1 MSKNKSL
8 PYLDPALCGLAE
20 GAKILGDR
28 WVLLILREAFYGV
41 TRFETLLS
49 HTHITR
55 QTLTTRLKTMTET
68 GLLNKV
74 PYREAGSRERYEYVL
89 TDKSRSLALVLFAL
103 MEWGHQHVL
112 HSAPH
117 IALVDSAIRSL
128 LLPAAPWRAPPPCR
142 SSRQTNAN
150 SAATELSY
158 ASGESRRKRVCC
170 IATVPDER
178 GTFLFHR
185 TVR

>member
-49 HTHITR
+49 HNDTTR

-112 HSAPH
+112 HSA
-117 IALVDSAIRSL
+117 
-128 LLPAAPWRAPPPCR
+128 WRAPPPCR

>member
-1 MSKNKSL
+1 MRPGGRSQNT
-8 PYLDPALCGLAE
+8 
-20 GAKILGDR
+20 GDR

-89 TDKSRSLALVLFAL
+89 TDKSRSTALVLFAL

-117 IALVDSAIRSL
+117 IALVDSASGEAVHPGFI
-128 LLPAAPWRAPPPCR
+128 
-142 SSRQTNAN
+142 T
-150 SAATELSY
+150 
-158 ASGESRRKRVCC
+158 ASGTVASRRPADRQGRRTL
-170 IATVPDER
+170 IAPLQN
-178 GTFLFHR
+178 FR
-185 TVR
+185 TPLAKAAASGYVA

>member
-41 TRFETLLS
+41 TRFETMLS

-68 GLLNKV
+68 GLLSKV

-103 MEWGHQHVL
+103 MEWG
-112 HSAPH
+112 S
-117 IALVDSAIRSL
+117 
-128 LLPAAPWRAPPPCR
+128 
-142 SSRQTNAN
+142 T
-150 SAATELSY
+150 
-158 ASGESRRKRVCC
+158 CC
-170 IATVPDER
+170 
-178 GTFLFHR
+178 
-185 TVR
+185 TVRRI

>member
-41 TRFETLLS
+41 TRFETMLS

-55 QTLTTRLKTMTET
+55 QTLTTRLKTMTEM
-68 GLLNKV
+68 GLLRKV
-74 PYREAGSRERYEYVL
+74 PYREAGARERYEYVL

-117 IALVDSAIRSL
+117 IALVDSASGEAVHPGFITASGTVAS
-128 LLPAAPWRAPPPCR
+128 PAALQIVKA
-142 SSRQTNAN
+142 
-150 SAATELSY
+150 
-158 ASGESRRKRVCC
+158 
-170 IATVPDER
+170 DER
-178 GTFLFHR
+178 
-185 TVR
+185 